1 MKIFQF
7 IVDLSR
13 YYDIDI
19 LIFDILHSE
28 VNEEHLFIERLFGFL
43 N

>member
-13 YYDIDI
+13 YYDI
-19 LIFDILHSE
+19 LHSE
-28 VNEEHLFIERLFGFL
+28 VNEEHLFMERLFGFL
-43 N
+43 NWVNET